1 MVKVKICGITSVDE
15 ACLVAKCGADA
26 IGMLVGQRHTASDFI
41 TVDTARTI
49 VLSLPVFVTPVLVT
63 HFEGIGEILS
73 LADRIPGTAIQLHSD
88 LKPTVLRTLREALSP
103 RKILGKISVQD
114 ESAITRAREIEEVV
128 DAILL
133 DSIDPSTGRVGGTG
147 HVHDWSISSKI
158 VSAAKVPVILAGGLT
173 PASVREAVSLVGPW
187 GVDVNSGVE
196 DSEGRKSEERV
207 RRFIDSAKKAR
218 YPWPGLPGT
227 DLIPTF
233 TS

>member
-1 MVKVKICGITSVDE
+1 MVRVKICGITSVDE
-15 ACLVAKCGADA
+15 ACLAARCGADA

-41 TVDTARTI
+41 TVDVARAI

-63 HFEGIGEILS
+63 HFEAVAEVLS
-73 LADRIPGTAIQLHSD
+73 IADKIPGTAIQLHSD
-88 LKPTVLRTLREALSP
+88 LKASVLRTLRAALYP

-114 ESAITRAREIEEVV
+114 ESALTRAREIEEVV

-173 PASVREAVSLVGPW
+173 PDNVSEAVTLVRPW
-187 GVDVNSGVE
+187 AVDVNSGVE
-196 DSEGRKSEERV
+196 DSQGRKHEDRV
-207 RRFIDSAKKAR
+207 RRFIASVKK
-218 YPWPGLPGT
+218 
-227 DLIPTF
+227 DE
-233 TS
+233 